1 MLQFDRIKI
10 RTSFKNIII
19 PTNNNFI
26 KIVNNEGEVIYTTF
40 SNKIPSLL
48 NMRID
53 HRQQTVVLEFT
64 AKILGEQY
72 PDLISVGT
80 IKSALQQ
87 VALRTGCTLNED
99 GILNDAIV
107 LLVDVTKD
115 IPVQMTHELKQEL
128 FMSCSNLKKWRVE
141 IHKQNGIEIRKAV
154 RNKSKCRERLSLY
167 CKPTEMQRSENK
179 AFLASLDDDSQ
190 VLKYFQG
197 RTRIEYNLT
206 SSHMIKE
213 MLAIENTSLRL
224 VLESAANPLLNFCR
238 RVFDLD
244 SATEFRP
251 FKKIS
256 EFYIHLLLDK
266 VNDDVRKAEEIIRH
280 FYSPRSN
287 FRNRRRD
294 LVRVRNIR
302 QSLGSGQTECAKRN
316 CLEKIIAS
324 LEGK

>member
-1 MLQFDRIKI
+1 MD
-10 RTSFKNIII
+10 ND
-19 PTNNNFI
+19 FI
-26 KIVNNEGEVIYTTF
+26 KIVNKDGEVLYTTF
-40 SNKIPSLL
+40 SSKIPSLL
-48 NMRID
+48 NFRID
-53 HRQQTVVLEFT
+53 HRQQSVMLEFT

-72 PDLISVGT
+72 PDLISGST
-80 IKSALQQ
+80 IKLALQQ
-87 VALRTGCTLNED
+87 IALRTGCTVNED

-115 IPVQMTHELKQEL
+115 IPVQMAHDLKQEL

-141 IHKQNGIEIRKAV
+141 IHKENGIEIRKAV
-154 RNKSKCRERLSLY
+154 RRKSKCRERLSLY

-179 AFLASLDDDSQ
+179 AFLASLGDDSH

-224 VLESAANPLLNFCR
+224 VLESTANPLLNLCR

-256 EFYIHLLLDK
+256 EFYIDLLLDK

-302 QSLGSGQTECAKRN
+302 QSLRSEQKSSANGN
-316 CLEKIIAS
+316 CLKEIMANLEEKYAS
-324 LEGK
+324 